1 MKVKIKKLSKKAQ
14 MPKRHNKNDAAFDLY
29 STDDISIPPGKT
41 LQIHTNISM
50 EIPEG
55 FYGKIETRSSLAFK
69 GLFITGG
76 VIDSGYRGE
85 ILVILNNF
93 SSKTEHQIKYGDR
106 IAQIVFHRVE
116 PVELWEVD
124 QLDEINDRG
133 GGFGS
138 SGD

>member
-1 MKVKIKKLSKKAQ
+1 

-29 STDDISIPPGKT
+29 STDEASIPPRTT

-55 FYGKIETRSSLAFK
+55 YYGKIETRSSLALK
-69 GLFITGG
+69 GLFATGG

-85 ILVILNNF
+85 ILVILNNLNSRNEF
-93 SSKTEHQIKYGDR
+93 QIKQGDR

-116 PVELWEVD
+116 SVELREVD